1 MSWLYLVLAIV
12 LEVSGTISMKLSQ
25 GFTKIL
31 PSVLMF
37 LFYGLS
43 LSALTLA
50 LKKIDVSVAYAVWSG
65 LGTALIASVG
75 VLWLREPLNA
85 LKIISLL
92 LIIMGVIGLNL
103 SGGVHEMS
111 ASAAAGDNAA
121 MTQREGDDR
130 RY

>member
-12 LEVSGTISMKLSQ
+12 LEVSGTTSMKLSQ
-25 GFTKIL
+25 GFTKLL

-50 LKKIDVSVAYAVWSG
+50 LKKIDVSLAYAVWSG

-75 VLWLREPLNA
+75 ILWFREPLNA
-85 LKIISLL
+85 MKITSLF
-92 LIIMGVIGLNL
+92 LIILGVIGLNL
-103 SGGVHEMS
+103 SAGVHDPS
-111 ASAAAGDNAA
+111 TSD
-121 MTQREGDDR
+121 
-130 RY
+130 

>member
-12 LEVSGTISMKLSQ
+12 LEVSGTTSMKLSQ

-43 LSALTLA
+43 LGALTLA

-85 LKIISLL
+85 LKVISLL
-92 LIIMGVIGLNL
+92 LIIGGVIGLNL

-111 ASAAAGDNAA
+111 AASTVGGGGTAP
-121 MTQREGDDR
+121 QEQDDGR
-130 RY
+130 L